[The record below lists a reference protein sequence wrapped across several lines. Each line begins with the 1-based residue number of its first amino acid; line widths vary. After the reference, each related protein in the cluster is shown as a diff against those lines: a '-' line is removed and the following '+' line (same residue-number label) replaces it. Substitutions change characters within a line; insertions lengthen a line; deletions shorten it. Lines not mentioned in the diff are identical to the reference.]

1 MNPYKFL
8 ITLLLLLSCGNAI
21 QAQVAKDFVYV
32 DSSLMYPDSKD
43 TVAAPAEDEEQEDTV
58 SKGIKYRV
66 DTSLVFNELSL
77 SRDSIRLL
85 KNAKQFAYAKKLDS
99 LLKEYQKQLQ
109 QSESMVQPEQPSFFE
124 QFLSSGVTKFI
135 FWSLA
140 CFFVVFIIYKLFF
153 TEGFLQRASAKNPVN
168 LLAEDDA
175 DLIGKQDYDKKLAL
189 AINNKNYR
197 LATRYLYLQSI
208 QKLNAAGAI
217 SFTADKTNSEYL
229 NELTGKPY
237 KPAFTSLTLN
247 YEYVWYGEF
256 LIEEPAF
263 IQLQERFK
271 KFNTQF
277 KNI

>member
-1 MNPYKFL
+1 LPS
-8 ITLLLLLSCGNAI
+8 ITKI
-21 QAQVAKDFVYV
+21 
-32 DSSLMYPDSKD
+32 
-43 TVAAPAEDEEQEDTV
+43 
-58 SKGIKYRV
+58 
-66 DTSLVFNELSL
+66 
-77 SRDSIRLL
+77 
-85 KNAKQFAYAKKLDS
+85 
-99 LLKEYQKQLQ
+99 
-109 QSESMVQPEQPSFFE
+109 
-124 QFLSSGVTKFI
+124 
-135 FWSLA
+135 
-140 CFFVVFIIYKLFF
+140 
-153 TEGFLQRASAKNPVN
+153 
-168 LLAEDDA
+168 
-175 DLIGKQDYDKKLAL
+175 
-189 AINNKNYR
+189 YR